1 MKLLLTDEAFDL
13 DTVWMPF
20 HLITGNK
27 NPGGNLYIT
36 AKDYERFEQNYLYI
50 TAKDYERFEQ
60 NCVKGR
66 KTIFCKG
73 INESVLKEIHQRR
86 REYYRNKIK

>member
-1 MKLLLTDEAFDL
+1 MKYLTADEAFDL

-20 HLITGNK
+20 YLITGNK

-36 AKDYERFEQNYLYI
+36 AKDYERFEQN
-50 TAKDYERFEQ
+50 
-60 NCVKGR
+60 CVKGR
-66 KTIFCKG
+66 KTIFRKG

-86 REYYRNKIK
+86 REYYRNKINEKV